1 MRVMVLL
8 DIFFESDKEVISFC
22 ENLFQQNKQI
32 ELQWKVNEKWGNQI
46 SLETLPLNEFNL
58 QSISKAMVHVYLTH
72 RLGSM
77 INEIIKEQYYFTDQ
91 HEIEHIH
98 EITEWIVTG
107 RDPDCKMIRKNK
119 HPVQLLRAVFL
130 MHLRNTEMVHFDSIA
145 QFGMKVF
152 KQDLVEYVGLAIDEF
167 KREEEHQS
175 FINSLREYVI
185 KKESI
190 VPLVLVLEGSP
201 FHYYDEQG
209 RLFTKSE
216 IEQFI
221 TKQPLYLIGLPQ
233 DEWNLAPLVAMAP
246 QEIIMYVHDASD
258 PKIQTVINVFQERVS
273 IKGFHDFPFSM
284 LLKSK
289 QASSSKHKES

>member
-46 SLETLPLNEFNL
+46 SLETLPLNEFNF
-58 QSISKAMVHVYLTH
+58 QSIAKAMVHVYLTF

-77 INEIIKEQYYFTDQ
+77 INEIIKGKFYFTDH

-107 RDPDCKMIRKNK
+107 QDLDCKMVRKNK
-119 HPVQLLRAVFL
+119 HPVQLLKAIFL
-130 MHLRNTEMVHFDSIA
+130 MHLRNTKTVNFDSIA

-152 KQDLVEYVGLAIDEF
+152 KQDLVDYVGLAIDEF

-175 FINSLREYVI
+175 FINSLREYVL

-190 VPLVLVLEGSP
+190 MPLVHVLEGSP
-201 FHYYDEQG
+201 FHYYDERG
-209 RLFTKSE
+209 KLLTKNELQHCMSR
-216 IEQFI
+216 
-221 TKQPLYLIGLPQ
+221 QPLYLIGLPQ

-246 QEIIMYVHDASD
+246 EEIMMYVQDASD

-273 IKGFHDFPFSM
+273 IKGYHDFPFPM
-284 LLKSK
+284 LKSK
-289 QASSSKHKES
+289 HASLGKHKEN